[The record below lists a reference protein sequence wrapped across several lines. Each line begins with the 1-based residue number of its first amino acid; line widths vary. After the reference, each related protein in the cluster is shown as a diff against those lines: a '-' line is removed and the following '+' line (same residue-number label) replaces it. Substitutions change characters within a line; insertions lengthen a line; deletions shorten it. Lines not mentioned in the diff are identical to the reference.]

1 MSLNMS
7 ESKVLWLSS
16 HLFCADEVS
25 LQNIA
30 RSRGRSR
37 DRGAHGCLAWCRWC
51 CSTARNAANAAGHQ
65 GATATIG
72 SCRSCWNFDGS
83 CQRSWKSAGK
93 LGLSNQ
99 KGIARI
105 NKNSFIA
112 TWKYLGIC
120 FGPYPALTSA
130 RHFFSST
137 LPQKPLVAFCMCPS
151 VAICTDFM
159 PRECKLSTAAATE
172 SSVVM
177 SLPLLLASSCT
188 FRTSSWRWM
197 LATAAQQVIWSSYI
211 FVVYSRCN
219 LAPVSSSPVDGL
231 WLRMLLR
238 PVACHQPL
246 YFTQC
251 CKSPNFGTKMRV
263 TQLLDF
269 SRIKFSTLSPSSDP
283 QPAVAAWLE
292 PILLRYH
299 W

>member
-7 ESKVLWLSS
+7 EPNVPWLSS

-30 RSRGRSR
+30 RSCGRSR
-37 DRGAHGCLAWCRWC
+37 DRGAHGRLAWCRWC
-51 CSTARNAANAAGHQ
+51 CSTARNAANATGHQ
-65 GATATIG
+65 GPTATIG
-72 SCRSCWNFDGS
+72 SCGSCWNWAGS
-83 CQRSWKSAGK
+83 YQRSWKSAGK

-120 FGPYPALTSA
+120 LGSYPALTSA

-137 LPQKPLVAFCMCPS
+137 LPQNPLVAFCMCPS
-151 VAICTDFM
+151 VAICTDFI

-188 FRTSSWRWM
+188 FRTSSCKRWP
-197 LATAAQQVIWSSYI
+197 LATAAQQMIWS
-211 FVVYSRCN
+211 FLHLRC
-219 LAPVSSSPVDGL
+219 L
-231 WLRMLLR
+231 
-238 PVACHQPL
+238 
-246 YFTQC
+246 F
-251 CKSPNFGTKMRV
+251 
-263 TQLLDF
+263 
-269 SRIKFSTLSPSSDP
+269 
-283 QPAVAAWLE
+283 
-292 PILLRYH
+292 
-299 W
+299 